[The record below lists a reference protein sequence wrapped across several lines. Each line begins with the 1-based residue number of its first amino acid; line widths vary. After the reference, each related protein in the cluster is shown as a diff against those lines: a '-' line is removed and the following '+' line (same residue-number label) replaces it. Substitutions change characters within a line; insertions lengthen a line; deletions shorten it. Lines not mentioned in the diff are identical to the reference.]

1 MGAEGSVDRCHS
13 PLNLVVEDVDGGG
26 AGSGHV
32 GSDPAQAGEFG
43 VPGAIDHSERGDGVH
58 ASRGDGTVEE
68 HAGLIDSRA
77 GQLEACRQSLA
88 GPLIRRSSRP
98 RRPADQAQSGE
109 IVTAVPMIGISLPPL
124 SCGLRVEL
132 WFDLS
137 DWLKPTQTGSS
148 SQPALGVVVLG
159 GDKGRIGQRTWATDA
174 VDGRAPG
181 ASGLRQ
187 RQGYRQHM
195 TSSTYSHD
203 LAERILSRAIAPED
217 GLGGRLPTERA
228 LVAELGVTRT
238 MVRHALARLE
248 AEGRISRE
256 VGRGTFLRAASSGAS
271 RAGTLSSSSAEVGP
285 ADVMAARRVIE
296 PQVLPLVVAW
306 ATQRDFDELRRCLAG
321 GSTAQSASEF
331 EVWDFALH
339 HAIVAASRNQLLLSM
354 YAAVERARQG
364 EIWGNLK
371 RRNDSRERRAAYQ
384 TDHVELVEALCSRE
398 LAHAVEVMDRHLAR
412 VQAHLLET
420 GSPRVAG

>member
-1 MGAEGSVDRCHS
+1 
-13 PLNLVVEDVDGGG
+13 
-26 AGSGHV
+26 
-32 GSDPAQAGEFG
+32 
-43 VPGAIDHSERGDGVH
+43 
-58 ASRGDGTVEE
+58 
-68 HAGLIDSRA
+68 
-77 GQLEACRQSLA
+77 
-88 GPLIRRSSRP
+88 
-98 RRPADQAQSGE
+98 
-109 IVTAVPMIGISLPPL
+109 
-124 SCGLRVEL
+124 
-132 WFDLS
+132 
-137 DWLKPTQTGSS
+137 
-148 SQPALGVVVLG
+148 
-159 GDKGRIGQRTWATDA
+159 
-174 VDGRAPG
+174 
-181 ASGLRQ
+181 
-187 RQGYRQHM
+187 M

-203 LAERILSRAIAPED
+203 LAELILSRVIASED

-306 ATQRDFDELRRCLAG
+306 ATQRDFDELRRCLEG
-321 GSTAQSASEF
+321 GAAAESASEF

-371 RRNDSRERRAAYQ
+371 RRNDSRERRATYQ
-384 TDHVELVEALCSRE
+384 ADHVELVEALCSRE

-412 VQAHLLET
+412 VQANLLET
-420 GSPRVAG
+420 GSSRAAG